1 MNRKHLM
8 SSILAALICGS
19 LSAGNIV
26 GVYKVQGG
34 RSSDMAFAFAQGKY
48 VQLQR
53 EYGDNY
59 EYGTYQTEKIDGVE
73 CIFVRTFCNKLIF
86 AFKPEG
92 EGYRIVS
99 MALDM
104 DDARAEAATGEGI
117 DPRLSNGIYVKAE
130 GETPEDFT
138 SEAKKSEAKW
148 AEFWKRRQADL
159 EESKEEAKGRK

>member
-1 MNRKHLM
+1 M
-8 SSILAALICGS
+8 SLICGS

-34 RSSDMAFAFAQGKY
+34 RMSDMAFAFAKGKY

-53 EYGDNY
+53 DFDNY
-59 EYGTYQTEKIDGVE
+59 EYGTYQAEKIDGVE

-86 AFKPEG
+86 AFKPDG

-104 DDARAEAATGEGI
+104 DDARAEAATGEGL

-130 GETPEDFT
+130 SEPPGDFA

-148 AEFWKRRQADL
+148 SEFWKQHQADL
-159 EESKEEAKGRK
+159 EESRKEEKGRK